1 MQCFENLRQA
11 DETLPSVA
19 NGFVVELAAPNGF
32 RPSISQAVR
41 WFRAMGMKVAT
52 DAERPEAGLRT

>member
-1 MQCFENLRQA
+1 MICENCDRSMRPYLARQRFCCRACSDNWFQAERRQA
-11 DETLPSVA
+11 IE
-19 NGFVVELAAPNGF
+19 
-32 RPSISQAVR
+32 